1 MELFHPPRICSTNN
15 APVQYYLPLGFKHQG
30 GKETGQLARSQATSM
45 VRLQHGL
52 PALPPPDHSPLSK
65 VAQRA
70 EEDVAGEGE
79 YCMAMM
85 NPLCGTGG
93 SLESGGGRGQ
103 QSQFF
108 KWTQSKA
115 SFPSPLC
122 KGHMCPFQRES
133 T

>member
-1 MELFHPPRICSTNN
+1 
-15 APVQYYLPLGFKHQG
+15 
-30 GKETGQLARSQATSM
+30 M

-52 PALPPPDHSPLSK
+52 PALPPPDRSPPLK

-93 SLESGGGRGQ
+93 LIR
-103 QSQFF
+103 
-108 KWTQSKA
+108 KWR
-115 SFPSPLC
+115 
-122 KGHMCPFQRES
+122 REGAAVAIF
-133 T
+133 